1 MSSEKRVRASFTQ
14 NEKDFPYCIIGSFEV
29 ESKIYKPWKSTK
41 RNQMKTKNAHEQN
54 RTEQKDSG
62 MKSDIDRQ
70 SQSDADRKKCEAN
83 ENTEWKQSQ
92 RQRWQQR
99 WK

>member
-29 ESKIYKPWKSTK
+29 ESKRYTSHENQQNEIKWKQ
-41 RNQMKTKNAHEQN
+41 RMHMN

-62 MKSDIDRQ
+62 MKPDIDRQ
-70 SQSDADRKKCEAN
+70 SQSDADRK
-83 ENTEWKQSQ
+83 
-92 RQRWQQR
+92 
-99 WK
+99 